1 MKYLVLHRSSLSRTV
16 GTLLFQ
22 KHWQFGQLF
31 TMTVI
36 FSDRL
41 RLYRQR
47 RRFGLTARSER
58 LTKDVHATAA
68 SRSLSYSLHRINN
81 PSRSTKVLLL
91 QKLPRE
97 YGSYAHHIL
106 RIVSSQAGHLSD
118 VQASSPFF
126 WWAGISTEDLEETYR
141 LPLLYLR
148 GSLELLSYGRTG
160 HHGVMKETHRSPL
173 LCLRERLK
181 LLIMHLLS
189 LPLVPGDRSEGDLED
204 SWISQAMGSFQFVT
218 CLQAALVEIDVLYT
232 CRAHIQIVKVSDKAC
247 ATSISMQTY

>member
-1 MKYLVLHRSSLSRTV
+1 MKYLVLHRNSLSRTV

-22 KHWQFGQLF
+22 KHWQFGWLF

-47 RRFGLTARSER
+47 RRYGLTARSER
-58 LTKDVHATAA
+58 LTKDTGICVC
-68 SRSLSYSLHRINN
+68 HRCQLQ
-81 PSRSTKVLLL
+81 SVLLL
-91 QKLPRE
+91 ASNQQSFSQHQGISLAEATSWIWKLRPPL
-97 YGSYAHHIL
+97 L

-118 VQASSPFF
+118 VQAFSLFF
-126 WWAGISTEDLEETYR
+126 WWAGISTEELEETYR

-160 HHGVMKETHRSPL
+160 HHGVMKETYRSPL
-173 LCLRERLK
+173 LCHRERLK
-181 LLIMHLLS
+181 LLVMHLLS
-189 LPLVPGDRSEGDLED
+189 LPLVSGDLED
-204 SWISQAMGSFQFVT
+204 SWISQAMGSFLFVT
-218 CLQAALVEIDVLYT
+218 CLQAALVDIAVLYT